1 MSHSIVEIDELITEP
16 SHWDIQLMKVRQLRA
31 QIKSHKAQHEAEQ
44 RRIEQETRAQRN
56 GERSN
61 QLLKSALAMAARNR
75 MSASKR
81 VVL

>member
-16 SHWDIQLMKVRQLRA
+16 SHWDFQLMKVRQLRA
-31 QIKSHKAQHEAEQ
+31 QIKSHKAQREAEQ
-44 RRIEQETRAQRN
+44 QRIEQETRAQRN

>member
-1 MSHSIVEIDELITEP
+1 MSHTVVEVEELITDP
-16 SHWDIQLMKVRQLRA
+16 SHWEIQVMKVQQLRA
-31 QIKSHKAQHEAEQ
+31 QIRAHKARREAEAK
-44 RRIEQETRAQRN
+44 RLEQEQRARKN

-75 MSASKR
+75 MNER

>member
-16 SHWDIQLMKVRQLRA
+16 SHWDIQRMKIRQLRA
-31 QIKSHKAQHEAEQ
+31 QIKSHKAQREAEQ
-44 RRIEQETRAQRN
+44 QRIEQETRAQRN

>member
-1 MSHSIVEIDELITEP
+1 MSHTVVEVKELITDP
-16 SHWDIQLMKVRQLRA
+16 SHWEIQVMKVQQLRA
-31 QIKSHKAQHEAEQ
+31 QIRAHKARREAEAK
-44 RRIEQETRAQRN
+44 RLEQEQRARKN

-75 MSASKR
+75 MNER

>member
-1 MSHSIVEIDELITEP
+1 MSHTVVEVEELITDP
-16 SHWDIQLMKVRQLRA
+16 SHWEIQVMKVQQLRA
-31 QIKSHKAQHEAEQ
+31 QIRAHKARCEAEAK
-44 RRIEQETRAQRN
+44 RLEQEQRARKN

-75 MSASKR
+75 MNER